1 MAAGFSLKDQLFNAE
16 SVGWL
21 AGRFPFGPGFAE
33 AVLAR
38 FPELELKQRIDWI
51 AACLVERLPAGL
63 PEAAPLL
70 RAALPEAL
78 DPTLQDDDFG
88 AFIIAPLGEMVV
100 ALGLEE
106 HTDLALEL
114 L

>member
-51 AACLVERLPAGL
+51 ALQAHAGQRAGAI
-63 PEAAPLL
+63 AAV
-70 RAALPEAL
+70 
-78 DPTLQDDDFG
+78 
-88 AFIIAPLGEMVV
+88 LGGV
-100 ALGLEE
+100 ALVYFVQLHLSGLR
-106 HTDLALEL
+106 LAAFLRRG
-114 L
+114 